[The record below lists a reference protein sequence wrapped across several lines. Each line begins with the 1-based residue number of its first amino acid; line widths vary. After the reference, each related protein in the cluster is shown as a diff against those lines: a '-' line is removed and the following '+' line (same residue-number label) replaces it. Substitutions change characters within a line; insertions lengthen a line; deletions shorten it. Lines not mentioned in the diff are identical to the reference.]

1 VHAIPWHCTLQ
12 ETLVKIDKRI
22 TPPAVSKASTKGA
35 KGAGKTA
42 VPATDSL
49 TLTESTT
56 RMRAMEA
63 DLAKVDIADAS
74 KIKSV
79 KDALAK
85 GTFTVDAEVVADR
98 LIDHSKESLRKR
110 PHKK

>member
-1 VHAIPWHCTLQ
+1 M
-12 ETLVKIDKRI
+12 KIDKRI
-22 TPPAVSKASTKGA
+22 TPPTVSKASTTKA
-35 KGAGKTA
+35 KGADKTDKA
-42 VPATDSL
+42 KAASPGADSL
-49 TLTESTT
+49 ILTESST

-63 DLAKVDIADAS
+63 ELAKVDIADAS
-74 KIKSV
+74 KIKAV

>member
-1 VHAIPWHCTLQ
+1 M
-12 ETLVKIDKRI
+12 KIDKRI
-22 TPPAVSKASTKGA
+22 PPTTVAKTSTTRA
-35 KGAGKTA
+35 KGAGKTGKA
-42 VPATDSL
+42 SSSGADSL
-49 TLTESTT
+49 TLTESST
-56 RMRAMEA
+56 RIRAMEA
-63 DLAKVDIADAS
+63 ELANVDIADAS
-74 KIKSV
+74 KIESV

>member
-1 VHAIPWHCTLQ
+1 M
-12 ETLVKIDKRI
+12 KIDKRI
-22 TPPAVSKASTKGA
+22 PPTTVSKTSTTRA
-35 KGAGKTA
+35 KGADKTGKA
-42 VPATDSL
+42 SSSGADSL
-49 TLTESTT
+49 TLTESST

-63 DLAKVDIADAS
+63 ELAKVDIADAS
-74 KIKSV
+74 KIESV

-85 GTFTVDAEVVADR
+85 GTFTVDAEVVAER

>member
-1 VHAIPWHCTLQ
+1 M
-12 ETLVKIDKRI
+12 KIDKRI
-22 TPPAVSKASTKGA
+22 TPPTVSKASTTRA
-35 KGAGKTA
+35 KGADKPGKA
-42 VPATDSL
+42 QGPGVDSL

-63 DLAKVDIADAS
+63 ELAKVDIADAS

-79 KDALAK
+79 KDALEK
-85 GTFTVDAEVVADR
+85 GKFTVDAEVVADR

-110 PHKK
+110 TKK

>member
-1 VHAIPWHCTLQ
+1 M
-12 ETLVKIDKRI
+12 KIDKRI
-22 TPPAVSKASTKGA
+22 TPPAVNKASTTRA
-35 KGAGKTA
+35 KGADKAGKT
-42 VPATDSL
+42 PASNADSL

-56 RMRAMEA
+56 QMRAMEA
-63 DLAKVDIADAS
+63 ELAKVDIADAG

-110 PHKK
+110 KK

>member
-1 VHAIPWHCTLQ
+1 
-12 ETLVKIDKRI
+12 
-22 TPPAVSKASTKGA
+22 
-35 KGAGKTA
+35 
-42 VPATDSL
+42 
-49 TLTESTT
+49 
-56 RMRAMEA
+56 MEA
-63 DLAKVDIADAS
+63 ELANVDIADAS
-74 KIKSV
+74 KIESV

>member
-1 VHAIPWHCTLQ
+1 M
-12 ETLVKIDKRI
+12 KIDKRI
-22 TPPAVSKASTKGA
+22 TPPAVSKASTTRA
-35 KGAGKTA
+35 KGTDKTA
-42 VPATDSL
+42 KTPGPGADSL

-63 DLAKVDIADAS
+63 ELAQVDIADAS

>member
-1 VHAIPWHCTLQ
+1 M
-12 ETLVKIDKRI
+12 KIDKRI
-22 TPPAVSKASTKGA
+22 TPPTVNKTSTTRA
-35 KGAGKTA
+35 KSADKAGKT
-42 VPATDSL
+42 PASNADSL

-63 DLAKVDIADAS
+63 ELAKIDIADAS

-85 GTFTVDAEVVADR
+85 GTFVVDAEIVADR

-110 PHKK
+110 PKK

>member
-1 VHAIPWHCTLQ
+1 M
-12 ETLVKIDKRI
+12 KIDKRI
-22 TPPAVSKASTKGA
+22 PPTTVSKVSTTRA
-35 KGAGKTA
+35 KGTDKTGKTPSPGA
-42 VPATDSL
+42 DSL

-63 DLAKVDIADAS
+63 ELAKVDIADAA
-74 KIKSV
+74 KVESV

-85 GTFTVDAEVVADR
+85 GTFTVDAEVVAER

>member
-1 VHAIPWHCTLQ
+1 M
-12 ETLVKIDKRI
+12 KIDKRI
-22 TPPAVSKASTKGA
+22 TPPTVSKTSTTRA
-35 KGAGKTA
+35 KGAGKA
-42 VPATDSL
+42 DKMPNADSL

-63 DLAKVDIADAS
+63 DLASVDIADAE

-85 GTFTVDAEVVADR
+85 GTFAVDAEVVADR
-98 LIDHSKESLRKR
+98 LIEHSKESLRKR
-110 PHKK
+110 KK

>member
-1 VHAIPWHCTLQ
+1 M
-12 ETLVKIDKRI
+12 KIDKRI
-22 TPPAVSKASTKGA
+22 TPPTVSKAATTRA
-35 KGAGKTA
+35 KGADKAGKTPGPGA
-42 VPATDSL
+42 DNL
-49 TLTESTT
+49 TLTESTA

-63 DLAKVDIADAS
+63 ELAKVDIADAS

-79 KDALAK
+79 KDALEK

-110 PHKK
+110 TKK

>member
-1 VHAIPWHCTLQ
+1 M
-12 ETLVKIDKRI
+12 KIDKRI
-22 TPPAVSKASTKGA
+22 PPTTVSKTSTTRA
-35 KGAGKTA
+35 KGADKAGKA
-42 VPATDSL
+42 SSPADSL
-49 TLTESTT
+49 TLTESST

-63 DLAKVDIADAS
+63 ELAKVDIADAS
-74 KIKSV
+74 KIESV

>member
-1 VHAIPWHCTLQ
+1 M
-12 ETLVKIDKRI
+12 KIDKRI
-22 TPPAVSKASTKGA
+22 TPPTVSKASTTRA
-35 KGAGKTA
+35 KGADKAGKPPGPGA
-42 VPATDSL
+42 DSL

-63 DLAKVDIADAS
+63 ELAKVDIADTA
-74 KIKSV
+74 KIESV

-110 PHKK
+110 SPKK

>member
-1 VHAIPWHCTLQ
+1 M
-12 ETLVKIDKRI
+12 KIDKRI
-22 TPPAVSKASTKGA
+22 TPSTVNKASTTRA
-35 KGAGKTA
+35 KGADKAGKT
-42 VPATDSL
+42 PASNADSL

-56 RMRAMEA
+56 QMRAMEA
-63 DLAKVDIADAS
+63 ELAKVDIADAG

-110 PHKK
+110 KK